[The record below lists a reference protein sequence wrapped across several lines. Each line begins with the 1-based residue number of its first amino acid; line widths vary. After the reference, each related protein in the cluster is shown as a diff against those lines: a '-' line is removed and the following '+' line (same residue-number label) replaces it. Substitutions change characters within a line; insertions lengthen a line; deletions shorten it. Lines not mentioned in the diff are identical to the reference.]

1 MSFLSQ
7 SSDVLNSLSADS
19 LSTSLAPLHTAG
31 SSLAPAVSG
40 LSDPLSSGSLVSSG
54 SASSSPAALN
64 VATISQTLMTDGIF
78 FPTIPT
84 DLIFGTPGG
93 STLET
98 ATDLGRLNGTQSLF
112 DLFGVTSSSPNDY
125 YRITLTE
132 GSNFNLSM
140 TGLTADADVQFLN
153 SLGEEIAR
161 STDGGSNDE
170 AINLDGLAAGDYY
183 IRVYRYN
190 GDTGFSLDLSSTGF
204 SNLLPRETDL
214 GTVGSTETIQ
224 TGFISD
230 ANTADVYH
238 FSVDGYYRAGDLSR
252 YFNSSNLSLSLTGLT
267 ADADVRI
274 IRDVNQN
281 GLLDPGEQIVHSTRS
296 GTASETIE
304 LRGLGVGS
312 YFAQVY
318 QYAGET
324 SYTLSLSAQGGEG
337 FSAGADDTASQA
349 YNLNTL
355 NGHRIFA
362 GSVSGRD
369 PEPWTFQ
376 GPRDMNDYY
385 RFDLDAASSF
395 NLSLTGLNGDADV
408 RLLDATGSI
417 IDWSTNS
424 STTAESITR
433 SLAAGTYY
441 VQVYPF
447 LSNSTGYTL
456 TLNATPT

>member
-7 SSDVLNSLSADS
+7 SSDHLSALSADS
-19 LSTSLAPLHTAG
+19 LSTAFTQPGPISTILP
-31 SSLAPAVSG
+31 G
-40 LSDPLSSGSLVSSG
+40 LSDPLPSSRLSN
-54 SASSSPAALN
+54 SAAASPDILTVLPN
-64 VATISQTLMTDGIF
+64 TLLEIADDF
-78 FPTIPT
+78 VFPRIPI
-84 DLIFGTPGG
+84 DWIFGTPGG
-93 STLET
+93 SNLET
-98 ATDLGRLNGTQSLF
+98 ATDLGSLDRTQSLF
-112 DLFGVTSSSPNDY
+112 DLFGVTSTSPNDY
-125 YRITLTE
+125 YRITLDE
-132 GSNFNLSM
+132 GRNFNLSM

-161 STDGGSNDE
+161 STNGGSNDE

-204 SNLLPRETDL
+204 SNLLPREVDL
-214 GTVGSTETIQ
+214 GVVGSTGSTQ
-224 TGFISD
+224 AGFISN
-230 ANTADVYH
+230 ANTSDVYH
-238 FSVDGYYRAGDLSR
+238 FSVDGYWRAGDLSNT
-252 YFNSSNLSLSLTGLT
+252 YNSSNLTLSLTGLT

-281 GLLDPGEQIVHSTRS
+281 GVLDSGEQIVHSTRA

-324 SYTLSLSAQGGEG
+324 SYTLSLSAHGGQG
-337 FSAGADDTASQA
+337 FSVEPDDTASQA

-355 NGHRIFA
+355 NGPRIFA

-376 GPRDMNDYY
+376 GPRDMNDFY
-385 RFDLDAASSF
+385 RFDLDATSSF
-395 NLSLTGLNGDADV
+395 NLSLAGLNGDADV

-417 IDWSTNS
+417 IDWSANG
-424 STTAESITR
+424 STTAESINR